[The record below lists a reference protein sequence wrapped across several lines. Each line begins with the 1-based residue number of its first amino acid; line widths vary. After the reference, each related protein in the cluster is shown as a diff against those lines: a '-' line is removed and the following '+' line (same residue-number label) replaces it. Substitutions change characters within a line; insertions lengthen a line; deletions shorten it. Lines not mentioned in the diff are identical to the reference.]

1 MPHLSKDLQFKKP
14 TIYPSPSN
22 FEVRRF
28 DKLNHPHECSQL
40 YTVYQV
46 PKFILNSFR
55 GVLEQRS
62 CLQSKIML
70 TFIPPQGGFCE
81 RSSHFGTHQNCP
93 RLDQPLGPAP
103 VIVVVVL
110 FYHAYLLV
118 EAGFGKYAPELS
130 CHSKILSSGG
140 KKNALWLLPARNAR
154 GKKRVYASHSC
165 NVEGVSFRT
174 YSTEVV
180 LGPEV
185 STQGTC

>member
-22 FEVRRF
+22 FEVRRL
-28 DKLNHPHECSQL
+28 DKLNHPHERSQL
-40 YTVYQV
+40 YTVYQK
-46 PKFILNSFR
+46 PKCILNSFR

-70 TFIPPQGGFCE
+70 IFIPPQGGFCE
-81 RSSHFGTHQNCP
+81 RSSHFCTHQNCP

-130 CHSKILSSGG
+130 CHSKILSSGE
-140 KKNALWLLPARNAR
+140 KIRAVAASCQKC
-154 GKKRVYASHSC
+154 KR
-165 NVEGVSFRT
+165 
-174 YSTEVV
+174 
-180 LGPEV
+180 
-185 STQGTC
+185 